1 MASLTFNYG
10 VSLIHSS
17 SRSRKEYPNLHKL
30 ILKQSKRHE
39 QTHLIVRSNSSS
51 STPTTSSSSQLVSF
65 VQWLQANG
73 AEGLGHN
80 DSKLALY
87 EGDNNERG
95 IACIKPIKNKE
106 QLVKLPLYLSIADH
120 PEDEDIEIYFPPSL
134 PTPPPWNVRLASKLL
149 RLRSQGQDCPYFP
162 YFQILPKTV
171 PKVLDALN
179 WDATHEIEYQPAMDA
194 MFNTSWIESDGWQ
207 YLQQID
213 PVVNVCGGCDRE
225 EWAWAL
231 SVVHSRTFGA
241 AGAAGGIDVRLMVPF
256 IDMLNHGGDVF
267 TAPHGQFSSQAP
279 LEQIVQPS
287 DSVRW
292 DVVKKLSGDWI
303 MVLSATR
310 DISVGEEVLLSY
322 GEKEN
327 DDFFVHY
334 GFCPCRNPHDRYGLF
349 DSLKEAVD
357 WFVDMFVDDDG
368 GDPATLDKIKESAL
382 LAAKEGGVAREID
395 ASKYLGM
402 SSTESDQITRT
413 AQTVKAAPGG
423 QVDAD
428 MALAFTHLA
437 TQFPTIQSR
446 DPSKMTQLALK
457 LRALQCLSKHKVPL
471 ELDLEALSTYEKKN
485 GGEYKPHDWEGAF
498 AHYVASRNQDRLKA
512 LTALVHKN
520 DSTDGITKV
529 VIEEGGNMLETVLA
543 FRVYKKMIL
552 HDLLWTEESE
562 EEWSLLNDMFVAG
575 MKRNTSNV

>member
-1 MASLTFNYG
+1 MRSMAVFTSNYG
-10 VSLIHSS
+10 IFLPHSFPHSRHSDRHVQDISIFRRNRRLGCSHSKILIARSS
-17 SRSRKEYPNLHKL
+17 ISASH
-30 ILKQSKRHE
+30 
-39 QTHLIVRSNSSS
+39 
-51 STPTTSSSSQLVSF
+51 TTSSSQLISF

-73 AEGLGHN
+73 AEGLGHD

-95 IACIKPIKNKE
+95 IACVKPIKNKE

-120 PEDEDIEIYFPPSL
+120 PDDEDISLYFPPSL
-134 PTPPPWNVRLASKLL
+134 PTSPPWNVRLASKLL
-149 RLRSQGQDCPYFP
+149 RLRAQGQDCPFFP
-162 YFQILPKTV
+162 YLRVLPITV
-171 PKVLDALN
+171 PRASEALP
-179 WDATHEIEYQPAMDA
+179 WDATSEIEYQPALDA
-194 MFNTSWIESDGWQ
+194 LFNASWIESDGWQ
-207 YLQQID
+207 YLKQID
-213 PVVNVCGGCDRE
+213 PEIGVCGGADRE

-241 AGAAGGIDVRLMVPF
+241 AGTGGGINVRLMVPF

-267 TAPHGQFSSQAP
+267 TSPHGQSSS
-279 LEQIVQPS
+279 LSSEPS

-310 DISVGEEVLLSY
+310 DISPGEEVLLSY

-349 DSLKEAVD
+349 DSLSQAVD
-357 WFVDMFVDDDG
+357 WYVDMFVVVDDDQVAP
-368 GDPATLDKIKESAL
+368 DRIKESAL
-382 LAAKEGGVAREID
+382 LAAKEAEVIREID
-395 ASKYLGM
+395 AGKYQGM
-402 SSTESDQITRT
+402 SSSESDQITRI

-428 MALAFTHLA
+428 VALAFNHLA
-437 TQFPTIQSR
+437 TQHPIKSSNIE
-446 DPSKMTQLALK
+446 PSKITQLALK
-457 LRALQCLSKHKVPL
+457 LRALQCLSKHKAPL
-471 ELDLEALSTYEKKN
+471 ERDLEALSTYEKKN

-498 AHYVASRNQDRLKA
+498 AHYVGGRSKDRLKA
-512 LTALVHKN
+512 LSTLVH
-520 DSTDGITKV
+520 SMSDGIANV
-529 VIEEGGNMLETVLA
+529 AIEEGGMLQTVA
-543 FRVYKKMIL
+543 FRAYKKMIL

-562 EEWSLLNDMFVAG
+562 EEWSLLSDMFVADE
-575 MKRNTSNV
+575 R

>member
-1 MASLTFNYG
+1 MRSMAFVSKCGIALPSLERNGARRNDKHVQDKSTFRRNRRRG
-10 VSLIHSS
+10 CSHILIA
-17 SRSRKEYPNLHKL
+17 L
-30 ILKQSKRHE
+30 
-39 QTHLIVRSNSSS
+39 SSS
-51 STPTTSSSSQLVSF
+51 SSATQTTSSAQLVSF

-73 AEGLGHN
+73 AEGLGHDN
-80 DSKLALY
+80 SKLALY
-87 EGDNNERG
+87 EGDDNQRG

-120 PEDEDIEIYFPPSL
+120 PDDEDISLYFPPTL

-149 RLRSQGQDCPYFP
+149 RLKSQGQGCPFFP
-162 YFQILPKTV
+162 YLQVLPATV
-171 PKVLDALN
+171 PRALETLP
-179 WDATHEIEYQPAMDA
+179 WDATSEIEYQPALDA
-194 MFNTSWIESDGWQ
+194 LFNASWIESDGWQ

-213 PVVNVCGGCDRE
+213 PEIDVCGGASRE

-241 AGAAGGIDVRLMVPF
+241 AGTGGGINVRLMVPF

-267 TAPHGQFSSQAP
+267 TSPHGQFPSS
-279 LEQIVQPS
+279 LSES
-287 DSVRW
+287 DCVRW

-310 DISVGEEVLLSY
+310 DISPGEEVLLSY

-349 DSLKEAVD
+349 DSLPQAVD
-357 WFVDMFVDDDG
+357 WYVDMFVDDDDQTG
-368 GDPATLDKIKESAL
+368 LDRVKESAML
-382 LAAKEGGVAREID
+382 VAKEAGVIREID
-395 ASKYLGM
+395 AAKYQGM
-402 SSTESDQITRT
+402 SSTESDQITRI

-428 MALAFTHLA
+428 VALAFNHLA
-437 TQFPTIQSR
+437 TQHQLQSSDS

-457 LRALQCLSKHKVPL
+457 LRALQCLSKHEAPL
-471 ELDLEALSTYEKKN
+471 ELDLEALMTREKED

-498 AHYVASRNQDRLKA
+498 THYVGIRNKDILKA
-512 LTALVHKN
+512 LTALVHPTK
-520 DSTDGITKV
+520 SDGIANV
-529 VIEEGGNMLETVLA
+529 AIEEGGMLQTVA
-543 FRVYKKMIL
+543 FRAYKKMIL
-552 HDLLWTEESE
+552 HDLLWTEESDK
-562 EEWSLLNDMFVAG
+562 EWSLLSDRFVADE
-575 MKRNTSNV
+575 R